1 MNLSQVVVENS
12 LLLSSIII
20 KENDHIVLLAEEE
33 EGLRGIKNF
42 GNKKNFGIKSFG
54 ITFPPSRKTYL
65 NVPKAR
71 EDLLYYVGQ
80 REVVLHENTILFF
93 FNPDPSNCSMHSF
106 LVAMS
111 CGLEEKY

>member
-1 MNLSQVVVENS
+1 MYSTESISLGLYRMDGTTYYNLLVEK
-12 LLLSSIII
+12 LIWTYR
-20 KENDHIVLLAEEE
+20 KDVL
-33 EGLRGIKNF
+33 
-42 GNKKNFGIKSFG
+42 
-54 ITFPPSRKTYL
+54 
-65 NVPKAR
+65 
-71 EDLLYYVGQ
+71 YVGQ

>member
-42 GNKKNFGIKSFG
+42 GNKKKLWDKVIWNYISFQPIG
-54 ITFPPSRKTYL
+54 T
-65 NVPKAR
+65 
-71 EDLLYYVGQ
+71 
-80 REVVLHENTILFF
+80 
-93 FNPDPSNCSMHSF
+93 C
-106 LVAMS
+106 
-111 CGLEEKY
+111 CC

>member
-1 MNLSQVVVENS
+1 M
-12 LLLSSIII
+12 LLLVSTRVYFTRF
-20 KENDHIVLLAEEE
+20 VLYGWYDILQ
-33 EGLRGIKNF
+33 F
-42 GNKKNFGIKSFG
+42 
-54 ITFPPSRKTYL
+54 TSRKTYL

-71 EDLLYYVGQ
+71 KDLLYYVGQ
-80 REVVLHENTILFF
+80 REVVLHENTIQFF